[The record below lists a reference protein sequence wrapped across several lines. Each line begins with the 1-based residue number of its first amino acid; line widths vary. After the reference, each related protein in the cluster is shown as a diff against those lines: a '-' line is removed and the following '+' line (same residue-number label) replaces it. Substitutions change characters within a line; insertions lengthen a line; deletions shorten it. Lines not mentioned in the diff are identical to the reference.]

1 MYFTKVDSPKL
12 LLCPTWARTQ
22 DLTTKGEN
30 ATFCPIFREQ
40 VNAYLG
46 NKLTH
51 VFKNHSAQQ
60 QPGLNKRL
68 IEIRAPKYNAIV
80 RILQRLK
87 HTLEQTTRNSI
98 YYLQFYQP
106 QT

>member
-12 LLCPTWARTQ
+12 LLCFIGLELRT
-22 DLTTKGEN
+22 LLPKASTL
-30 ATFCPIFREQ
+30 PS
-40 VNAYLG
+40 VPYLG